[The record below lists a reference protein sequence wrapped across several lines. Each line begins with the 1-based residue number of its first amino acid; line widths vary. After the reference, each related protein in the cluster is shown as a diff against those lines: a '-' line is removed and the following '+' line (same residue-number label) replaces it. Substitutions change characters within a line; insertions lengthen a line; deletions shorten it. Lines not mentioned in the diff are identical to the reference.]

1 MHVGA
6 DVIANKRGNGSE
18 AALPAAEL
26 RTHGWGHLPA
36 AAATMETKAMVPI
49 SRLRMALAMLPPL
62 GALALQWIFWPYIQ
76 PFVWFL
82 FYPAVFFSSW
92 IGGLPGGLV
101 ATFISTALV
110 VFFFI
115 PPEFS
120 FAVANPRTIPSV
132 GMFAGMGILFSLF
145 HGRLRQSKQLAVD
158 ALASANSAN
167 NLLETR
173 VLERTEALRESEE
186 LFSKA
191 FHSSPDLAV
200 IVRVADYTVIRANE
214 ALSRLWGSTPEEVIG
229 NPTKKYT
236 NWLDEEERLTF
247 LRALQ
252 AKGEYLGYETTL
264 RMGDGRLVPFS
275 ISSRRITLNGQ
286 DCIMIVMRDITER
299 RLAEVASRAI
309 SAIVESSDDA
319 IIGKDLNG
327 IVTSWNPGAEKMF
340 GYTST
345 EMMGTSILRVI
356 PPERRAEEEGIIG
369 RIARGKSVRHFETVR
384 VRKDGQFVD
393 VSVTVSPIRDAGGR
407 VVGASK
413 IARDISERKRAEAA
427 LLASKAQLDAA
438 IASMTDAV
446 FISDSEGRFIEF
458 NEAFATFHRFR
469 TKEECAKTFAEYPA
483 FLEVFMA
490 DGKPASLEQWA
501 VPRALRGETVKNA
514 EYTLR
519 RSDTGETWVGS
530 YSFAPIR
537 DRNGAI
543 VGSVVAG
550 RDITDQKQAD
560 AALRDS
566 NERFASIFNLSPV
579 ATSLSTVKEGRYLD
593 VNDGFLK
600 MFQMSRDEV
609 VGHTVFELNTWVDLG
624 QRDALFSKLKERGVV
639 NNFEMK
645 LRSKSGQIIQLLWS
659 GTQIVIDGES
669 CLLGS
674 SLDITERKKVEEK
687 IQELNAELEQRV
699 IERTGQLEAANTE
712 LRHNQAELKSLF
724 ESLPGLYLVFTPDL
738 TIVAASDAYLK
749 ATLTTREG
757 ILGRKLF
764 EVFPDNPDDPGT
776 KSVANMQASIDRV
789 LQNSASDT
797 MAIAKHD
804 VRRPDGSFEEH
815 YWSPVNSPMFGDDR
829 QIKYIVHR
837 VEEVTD
843 FVRRKS
849 QPSGLPADLS
859 AREQQMAAEMFQ
871 NAQKLAAANQQLES
885 ANKELEAFSYSV
897 SHDLRAPLRVVDG
910 FSQAVLED
918 FGPKLPAEG
927 LRQLQV
933 IRESAQNMGQLID
946 DLLSFSR
953 LSRKPLIMQS
963 VETEPMVRAALAD
976 MNTECGGRQIQINVG
991 ALAPCKGDPA
1001 LLKQVWVNLLSNAL
1015 KYTRK
1020 REHAVVEIGCME
1032 EQGEQIYF
1040 VRDNGT
1046 GFDMQYAHKLFGVFQ
1061 RLHRA
1066 EEYEGTG
1073 VGLAIVQRVIHRHGG
1088 RVWADA
1094 AVDRGATFYFTVR
1107 GETKP

>member
-1 MHVGA
+1 M
-6 DVIANKRGNGSE
+6 I
-18 AALPAAEL
+18 
-26 RTHGWGHLPA
+26 
-36 AAATMETKAMVPI
+36 PI

-62 GALALQWIFWPYIQ
+62 GALVLQWMFWPYIQ

-101 ATFISTALV
+101 ATFVSTALV

-120 FAVANPRTIPSV
+120 FAVGNPRTIPSI

-145 HGRLRQSKQLAVD
+145 HGRLRQSRQLAVE
-158 ALASANSAN
+158 ALASASSAN

-173 VLERTEALRESEE
+173 VLERTEALRDSEE
-186 LFSKA
+186 LFSRA
-191 FHSSPDLAV
+191 FRLSPDFVA

-214 ALSRLWGSTPEEVIG
+214 ALCRLWGSTPDEVIG

-247 LRALQ
+247 LRTLQ
-252 AKGEYLGYETTL
+252 AKGEYLGYETTFRL
-264 RMGDGRLVPFS
+264 GDGRLVPLS
-275 ISSRRITLNGQ
+275 MSSREITLNGEA
-286 DCIMIVMRDITER
+286 CVLIVMHDITER
-299 RLAEVASRAI
+299 RLAEAASRAI

-319 IIGKDLNG
+319 IIGKELNG
-327 IVTSWNPGAEKMF
+327 NVASWNPGAEKIF
-340 GYTST
+340 GYTAN
-345 EMMGTSILRVI
+345 EMIGTSILRVI
-356 PPERRAEEEGIIG
+356 PPERRAEEERIIEQ
-369 RIARGKSVRHFETVR
+369 IARGDSVRHFETVR
-384 VRKDGQFVD
+384 VRKDGQLVD
-393 VSVTVSPIRDAGGR
+393 ISVTVSPIKDAGGR

-413 IARDISERKRAEAA
+413 VARDISERKRAEAA

-438 IASMTDAV
+438 IASMTDAI

-490 DGKPASLEQWA
+490 NGKPAPLEQWA

-519 RSDTGETWVGS
+519 RKDTGETWVGS

-537 DRNGAI
+537 DRDGAI

-550 RDITDQKQAD
+550 RDITDQKKAD

-579 ATSLSTVKEGRYLD
+579 ATSLSTIKDGRYLD

-600 MFQMSRDEV
+600 MFQRSRDEV
-609 VGHTVFELNTWVDLG
+609 VGHTVFELNVWVDPG
-624 QRDALFSKLKERGVV
+624 QRDTLLSKLKEHGAV

-645 LRSKSGQIIQLLWS
+645 LRAKSGQVIQMLWS
-659 GTQIVIDGES
+659 GAQIVIDGES

-674 SLDITERKKVEEK
+674 SLDITERKKAEEK
-687 IQELNAELEQRV
+687 IQELNTELEQRV

-712 LRHNQAELKSLF
+712 LRQSQAELKNLF

-738 TIVAASDAYLK
+738 TIIAASDAYLK

-764 EVFPDNPDDPGT
+764 DVFPDNPDDPGT
-776 KSVANMQASIDRV
+776 KAVANMQASIDRV
-789 LQNSASDT
+789 LQNAASDT

-815 YWSPVNSPMFGDDR
+815 YWSPVNSPMFGAGR
-829 QIKYIVHR
+829 RIKYIVHR

-843 FVRRKS
+843 FVRHKS
-849 QPSGLPADLS
+849 QPSGGAAELS
-859 AREQQMAAEMFQ
+859 AREQQMAAAMFQ
-871 NAQKLAAANQQLES
+871 NAQELAATNQQLES

-897 SHDLRAPLRVVDG
+897 SHDLRAPLRAVDG

-933 IRESAQNMGQLID
+933 IRESAQRMGQLID
-946 DLLSFSR
+946 DLLTFSR
-953 LSRKPLIMQS
+953 LGRQPLSMQS
-963 VETEPMVRAALAD
+963 VETEPLVRAALAD
-976 MNTECGGRQIQINVG
+976 MNADCMGRKIEINVG
-991 ALAPCKGDPA
+991 GLPPCEGDPA
-1001 LLKQVWVNLLSNAL
+1001 LLKQVWVNLLSNAM

-1020 REHAVVEIGCME
+1020 RERAVVEVGCV
-1032 EQGEQIYF
+1032 EQKGEQVFF

-1088 RVWADA
+1088 RVWAEA
-1094 AVDRGATFYFTVR
+1094 SVDRGATFYFTVR
-1107 GETKP
+1107 GETKS